1 MASNYKSVEY
11 NSTGY
16 EERTYHKKQNLSN
29 LDTGIS
35 SIQFRSESIVYDDD
49 SGPISYTT
57 SGSHYHFIRGMLFD
71 SSSFHDYPE
80 LHTHKLNDSGSIIYI
95 PQQYY
100 GEEIKPESFQ
110 LNDLSVA
117 GRTIRIKDDGKGN
130 LYSINAVNSRSAAS
144 HASSSDNY
152 VGNIHYQ
159 QGVVVI
165 TETGSWS
172 GSGAETSDF
181 MYTDIGTGGYNL
193 SFQASQCLYENEIVL
208 HIEKNEFLAT
218 TNGTI
223 WSGSSH
229 RLIPAIS
236 KSLDTWTP
244 YATSIAFYDRVPNLI
259 NSSVEFGIDY
269 DVVPG
274 VNRIT
279 WGGADLEI
287 QSQGTTA
294 IPMEI
299 TSIKDVITGEIVN
312 RVNPAEEDVSWV
324 WTYNPM
330 FGDYLKHN
338 NPYEFTNSS
347 GYSFVWG
354 NIAFPEQFGSVAI
367 PAYTPLMVAH
377 FPRPVKID
385 DETDLTIIIRYDT

>member
-1 MASNYKSVEY
+1 M
-11 NSTGY
+11 
-16 EERTYHKKQNLSN
+16 
-29 LDTGIS
+29 
-35 SIQFRSESIVYDDD
+35 
-49 SGPISYTT
+49 
-57 SGSHYHFIRGMLFD
+57 
-71 SSSFHDYPE
+71 
-80 LHTHKLNDSGSIIYI
+80 
-95 PQQYY
+95 
-100 GEEIKPESFQ
+100 
-110 LNDLSVA
+110 
-117 GRTIRIKDDGKGN
+117 
-130 LYSINAVNSRSAAS
+130 
-144 HASSSDNY
+144 
-152 VGNIHYQ
+152 
-159 QGVVVI
+159 
-165 TETGSWS
+165 
-172 GSGAETSDF
+172 
-181 MYTDIGTGGYNL
+181 
-193 SFQASQCLYENEIVL
+193 
-208 HIEKNEFLAT
+208 
-218 TNGTI
+218 
-223 WSGSSH
+223 
-229 RLIPAIS
+229 IPAIS

-294 IPMEI
+294 IPTEI